1 MDIIYLPKNPTL
13 GDDWVQLTNRELE
26 KLDVGNTIIISKKK
40 GEACWVIE
48 NAVWVGAFSLVDC
61 YVSEL
66 EEFCKLFVISTLFTG
81 FEDCKEKLN
90 KFKLRCNLKRIDDED
105 DV

>member
-13 GDDWVQLTNRELE
+13 GDDWVPLTNRELE
-26 KLDVGNTIIISKKK
+26 NLDVGNTIIISKKK

-48 NAVWVGAFSLVDC
+48 NTLWTGAFSLVDC

-66 EEFCKLFVISTLFTG
+66 EEFCKLFVVSKLFTG
-81 FEDCKEKLN
+81 FDGYKTN
-90 KFKLRCNLKRIDDED
+90 MDKFKLRCNLKRIDEED
-105 DV
+105 